1 MEAICQYEFGGP
13 QTLRL
18 ETMDDPTPGT
28 GEVRIAVTFAGVHL
42 IDTRI
47 RQGTFLGAA
56 PRPSLPMIPGREV
69 AGVVDA
75 VGSGVDSSWISLP
88 VVAHLGV
95 ANGGYAS
102 AAVVRA
108 DDVYCLPDGTDLA
121 AAVAMVGTGRTAL
134 GILEVAQVRPED
146 VVVLTAAAG
155 GIGALLIQAAR
166 RAGAFVVGTAGGA
179 SKAEVVRRLGADLA
193 VDYSEAS
200 WQEQVR
206 DELVGR
212 RVSLGLDGVGGATGR
227 AVLELLAAG
236 GRMVMYGF
244 ASGEAI
250 PLTAGD
256 LFARGIAVTSGIGA
270 RVAARPGGLRPLAEG
285 ALAEL
290 AGGRLVPLVHPP
302 FALADAAAAHRAL
315 EARETTGKVVLAPSR
330 MRPPTPTSE
339 G

>member
-1 MEAICQYEFGGP
+1 MEAIRQYEFGGP

-18 ETMDDPTPGT
+18 ETMDDLVPGT
-28 GEVRIAVTFAGVHL
+28 GEVRIAVAFAGVHL

-47 RQGTFLGAA
+47 RQGTFFGVG
-56 PRPSLPMIPGREV
+56 PRPSLPMTPGREV
-69 AGVVDA
+69 AGVVAA
-75 VGSGVDSSWISLP
+75 VGSGVDSSWIGLP
-88 VVAHLGV
+88 VVAHLGD

-102 AAVVRA
+102 AAVARA

-121 AAVAMVGTGRTAL
+121 AAIAMVGTGRTAL
-134 GILEVAQVRPED
+134 GILEVAQVRRED

-193 VDYSEAS
+193 VDYREAS
-200 WQEQVR
+200 WQERVR

-212 RVSLGLDGVGGATGR
+212 RVSLGLDGVGGAAGR
-227 AVLELLAAG
+227 AVLELLALG

-250 PLTAGD
+250 PLTVGD
-256 LFARGIAVTSGIGA
+256 LFTRGISVTSGIGA
-270 RVAARPGGLRPLAEG
+270 RVAARPGGLRPLAER

-290 AGGRLVPLVHPP
+290 AGGRLMPLVHPP

-315 EARETTGKVVLAPSR
+315 EGRETTGKVVLVPSR
-330 MRPPTPTSE
+330 MRPATPTSE